1 MFYGMTNSPAV
12 FQTMMNH
19 LFRDLINR
27 GVVVVYMDDIL
38 IYTKDMEE
46 HNKVIEEVLTIL
58 KDNDL
63 FLKPEKC
70 VWRTNKVEYVGM
82 IVSDEGVHMS
92 SEKVNAI
99 KAWKEPKN
107 VRGVRSFLG
116 FANYYRRFIKDFAK
130 IAKPLVQLTHK
141 DVEWSWTPASQTAF
155 DQLKKKFS
163 EEPVLAH
170 PDPSQPMRVDCDA
183 SGIGTGAV
191 LQVKKADDGNW
202 HPCAYYSKSFNP
214 AERNYDIYDRELLA
228 IIRALDEW
236 RHHLEGAKHEVEIR
250 TDHKNLEYFK
260 QPQKLTR
267 RQARWVQILQ
277 NFWFKLGYIP
287 GSANPPDI
295 LSRMDNLETGEK
307 DNEEVTVL
315 PPNLFKDRRQQLG
328 HILIEGKEKD
338 ILKNIRKSENYDN
351 EVAELAREL
360 KVKEKKVVRGEEW
373 KLENGLL
380 LYGEKVYVPRDDKLR
395 SQIITLYHDSPVV
408 GHPGKWKILELIS
421 RNYW

>member
-1 MFYGMTNSPAV
+1 
-12 FQTMMNH
+12 
-19 LFRDLINR
+19 
-27 GVVVVYMDDIL
+27 MDDIL

-70 VWRTNKVEYVGM
+70 IWRTNKVEYVGM

-170 PDPSQPMRVDCDA
+170 PDSSQPIRVNCDT

-191 LQVKKADDGNW
+191 L
-202 HPCAYYSKSFNP
+202 
-214 AERNYDIYDRELLA
+214 
-228 IIRALDEW
+228 
-236 RHHLEGAKHEVEIR
+236 
-250 TDHKNLEYFK
+250 
-260 QPQKLTR
+260 
-267 RQARWVQILQ
+267 
-277 NFWFKLGYIP
+277 
-287 GSANPPDI
+287 
-295 LSRMDNLETGEK
+295 
-307 DNEEVTVL
+307 
-315 PPNLFKDRRQQLG
+315 
-328 HILIEGKEKD
+328 
-338 ILKNIRKSENYDN
+338 
-351 EVAELAREL
+351 
-360 KVKEKKVVRGEEW
+360 
-373 KLENGLL
+373 
-380 LYGEKVYVPRDDKLR
+380 
-395 SQIITLYHDSPVV
+395 
-408 GHPGKWKILELIS
+408 
-421 RNYW
+421 

>member
-1 MFYGMTNSPAV
+1 
-12 FQTMMNH
+12 
-19 LFRDLINR
+19 
-27 GVVVVYMDDIL
+27 MDDIL

-63 FLKPEKC
+63 FLKLEKY
-70 VWRTNKVEYVGM
+70 VWRTNKVEYVGI

-163 EEPVLAH
+163 EEPVLAYL
-170 PDPSQPMRVDCDA
+170 DPSQPMRVDCDT

-191 LQVKKADDGNW
+191 LQVKKADDENW

-214 AERNYDIYDRELLA
+214 AE
-228 IIRALDEW
+228 
-236 RHHLEGAKHEVEIR
+236 
-250 TDHKNLEYFK
+250 
-260 QPQKLTR
+260 
-267 RQARWVQILQ
+267 
-277 NFWFKLGYIP
+277 
-287 GSANPPDI
+287 
-295 LSRMDNLETGEK
+295 
-307 DNEEVTVL
+307 
-315 PPNLFKDRRQQLG
+315 
-328 HILIEGKEKD
+328 
-338 ILKNIRKSENYDN
+338 
-351 EVAELAREL
+351 
-360 KVKEKKVVRGEEW
+360 
-373 KLENGLL
+373 
-380 LYGEKVYVPRDDKLR
+380 
-395 SQIITLYHDSPVV
+395 
-408 GHPGKWKILELIS
+408 
-421 RNYW
+421 